1 MTRRDIFLVLAL
13 LALFWIAA
21 LGGLPEMLGAHPWW
35 AVRAGVVGSL
45 IGAATAVGLGLA
57 GLAGTWLTWAS
68 GSSLVAALGA
78 AIFGKR
84 AFVASMAEDALAGR
98 FWFFGWYTVCACLF
112 VFAFLLLRGRI
123 GR

>member
-21 LGGLPEMLGAHPWW
+21 LGGVPEMLGAHPWW
-35 AVRAGVVGSL
+35 AVRVGVVGSL
-45 IGAATAVGLGLA
+45 IGAATAVGLGLP

-68 GSSLVAALGA
+68 GSGLVAALGA

>member
-13 LALFWIAA
+13 LALFWIASI
-21 LGGLPEMLGAHPWW
+21 GGVPEMLGAHPWW
-35 AVRAGVVGSL
+35 AVRVGVVGSL
-45 IGAATAVGLGLA
+45 IGAATAVGLGLS

-68 GSSLVAALGA
+68 GSGLVAAIGA
-78 AIFGKR
+78 AILGKR